1 MVIESP
7 ASRRPRAGARLR
19 WSRPHVAPVEGP
31 GLLPGLSIPWSQG
44 PSEVP
49 SPPGPATARTS
60 AASIDPRRP
69 PGASLLAVLPPVH
82 RPTGTALP
90 RGRSPPG
97 AMSCPEQPSD
107 SCSRRSLLQCNSQ
120 SDMWHEQAVVVHLR
134 VLPRQ
139 PLRTGPDSYARPGAA
154 HRRTGRQDRA
164 PPATTWS
171 YRRRCAPRVDG
182 GPEPGAAGECVGS

>member
-7 ASRRPRAGARLR
+7 VSRRPRAGARLR
-19 WSRPHVAPVEGP
+19 WSRPHVAPVESP

-44 PSEVP
+44 STR
-49 SPPGPATARTS
+49 SSISAGACHGKDFGRFDRSATAARRQP
-60 AASIDPRRP
+60 ASGSSTGAP
-69 PGASLLAVLPPVH
+69 PD
-82 RPTGTALP
+82 GTALP

-97 AMSCPEQPSD
+97 AMSCPEQPSS
-107 SCSRRSLLQCNSQ
+107 SCSRQSLLQCNSQ

-139 PLRTGPDSYARPGAA
+139 PLEGPDRHAPPGAA

-171 YRRRCAPRVDG
+171 YR
-182 GPEPGAAGECVGS
+182 